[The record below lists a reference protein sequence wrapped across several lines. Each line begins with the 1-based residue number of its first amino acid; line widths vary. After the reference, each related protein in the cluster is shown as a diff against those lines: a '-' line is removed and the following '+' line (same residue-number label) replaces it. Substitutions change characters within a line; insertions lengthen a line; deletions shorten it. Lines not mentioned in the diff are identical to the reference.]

1 MFKQR
6 SGLLEFPTRNVD
18 VSRLAKQIVIIQSL
32 NESSAQGR
40 LTAGTVIEIFAP
52 EDLPERAVELLLREM
67 FARAGQSP
75 EDRKLAAAGPCHT
88 APSSSGHAPVLKRS

>member
-18 VSRLAKQIVIIQSL
+18 VSQLAKQIVIIRGL

-67 FARAGQSP
+67 FAPGSLQKIESLQP
-75 EDRKLAAAGPCHT
+75 LALVIQRLRQADMR
-88 APSSSGHAPVLKRS
+88 LY